1 MSQFQSLVEAL
12 VILVALCACAIWLR
26 KREVIHIEEQG
37 VFGRLTTDFA
47 LPAVIL
53 LSLSKVPFSLQALL
67 PAVILFA
74 VSLAIMVP
82 AWLLGKAMGLARKT
96 LGSIV
101 LVAGFGGSSTL
112 GLSLIRRVF
121 HNNAVVM
128 RDSVLI
134 GEYGAL
140 LSVFTFGVAVAI
152 YFGRDKKEKT
162 NLWQACRPFFISPIF
177 IAMILGTIISII
189 GLPQSNVAVH
199 LFEDILRVSGQS
211 LIVLVAFSIGLALRP
226 IAVRELAG
234 LILVAVLLKL
244 IAEPLLAWVLA
255 MSIKL
260 PHIEREL
267 LVLQAAMPSG
277 AIAAVL
283 AKRYGC
289 DGAVAS
295 AMVVA
300 TAFISLVSLPLTL
313 YLGG

>member
-12 VILVALCACAIWLR
+12 VILVALCATAIFLR
-26 KREVIHIEEQG
+26 KHRVILTEEQG

-53 LSLSKVPFSLQALL
+53 LSLSKVPFSSQALI

-74 VSLAIMVP
+74 VSIGIMVP
-82 AWLLGKAMGLARKT
+82 AWLIGKAMGLNRKT

-121 HNNAVVM
+121 HNNPLVM

-152 YFGRDKKEKT
+152 YFGRDENRRET
-162 NLWQACRPFFISPIF
+162 LWEACSPFFTSPIF
-177 IAMILGTIISII
+177 IAMVLGTAISFI
-189 GLPQSNVAVH
+189 GLPQGNVVIQ
-199 LFEDILRVSGQS
+199 LFEDVLRVSGQS

-234 LILVAVLLKL
+234 LIVVAVLLKL
-244 IAEPLLAWVLA
+244 LAEPLLAWALA
-255 MSIKL
+255 MSFEL
-260 PHIEREL
+260 PHLEREL

-300 TAFISLVSLPLTL
+300 TAFISLISLPLTL